1 MAGVLPESAGG
12 TRIIPKCTMMCIT
25 ACPYG
30 VPTFV
35 EETGLVNKCDMCA
48 AEIAAGGKPICVT
61 ACPMR
66 ALDWGEKDELIAKY
80 GEGNVE
86 IEPLP
91 KNSTGANFIVNP
103 HPNAQKSGE
112 GTGSVV
118 NLDEEL

>member
-1 MAGVLPESAGG
+1 MLLLVWEIVRQAQF
-12 TRIIPKCTMMCIT
+12 PKT
-25 ACPYG
+25 
-30 VPTFV
+30 
-35 EETGLVNKCDMCA
+35 VNKCDMCA

-91 KNSTGANFIVNP
+91 KNSTGANYIVNP
-103 HPNAQKSGE
+103 HPDAQKSGE

-118 NLDEEL
+118 SLDEEL